1 VFFCRQKWE
10 LARYVQYSARRLQGR
25 SIRSEIEKGLQMST
39 VNSLGPIYTDASVS
53 AKSATDAQELGKTEF
68 LKLLVTQ
75 LQNQDPMNPVDNQQ
89 FIAQLAT
96 FSSLEQLISINDG
109 ITKLAGDP
117 TKTESA
123 V

>member
-1 VFFCRQKWE
+1 
-10 LARYVQYSARRLQGR
+10 
-25 SIRSEIEKGLQMST
+25 MST
-39 VNSLGPIYTDASVS
+39 VNSVGPLYTDASVS
-53 AKSATDAQELGKTEF
+53 AKSATNAQELGKTEF

-96 FSSLEQLISINDG
+96 FSSLEQLISINNG
-109 ITKLAGDP
+109 VTRLAGGP
-117 TKTESA
+117 TTTGSA

>member
-1 VFFCRQKWE
+1 
-10 LARYVQYSARRLQGR
+10 VQQS
-25 SIRSEIEKGLQMST
+25 
-39 VNSLGPIYTDASVS
+39 
-53 AKSATDAQELGKTEF
+53 QELGKTEF

-75 LQNQDPMNPVDNQQ
+75 LQNQDPMNPVDNQE

-109 ITKLAGDP
+109 VTKLSGGSI
-117 TKTESA
+117 KTGSA